1 MIIHIKEER
10 LTKNRNQ
17 TRRTVLVILEHT
29 LLQIEETED
38 YLKAVDVLKKRK
50 ENGLLLIQTELNM
63 RMENAKSLAVF
74 EEQRIQQFYEVMIDF
89 VFHD

>member
-1 MIIHIKEER
+1 MIMHIKEER
-10 LTKNRNQ
+10 LIKNRNQ
-17 TRRTVLVILEHT
+17 TRRTVSVILEHA

-74 EEQRIQQFYEVMIDF
+74 EEQRIQQFYEVMIDS

>member
-1 MIIHIKEER
+1 M
-10 LTKNRNQ
+10 
-17 TRRTVLVILEHT
+17 VILEHT

>member
-1 MIIHIKEER
+1 M
-10 LTKNRNQ
+10 TKNRNQ